1 VLIYWAGIGG
11 EGAGA
16 GEGITDKGIPGVVGA
31 TEDVS
36 VGVVDV
42 SSRKTSA
49 KASLA
54 SFDKAI
60 LIEKCKDKWGYI

>member
-1 VLIYWAGIGG
+1 MLIYWAGICD
-11 EGAGA
+11 EGTA
-16 GEGITDKGIPGVVGA
+16 GEGITDDGITDEGIPGVVGA
-31 TEDVS
+31 TDEVG

-54 SFDKAI
+54 SLDKDI
-60 LIEKCKDKWGYI
+60 LI